1 LEGSSFHRASARK
14 GKVQMISK
22 RTLAQVKS
30 LTDSIEYALSKN
42 VANLLVDGFEDSDLG
57 KEVYQSAYTYEN
69 RIDMNITVKSGQIA
83 EQVINYW
90 KDAITGLRVNSF
102 EDCATDTTSPYRT
115 YTMNNREY
123 DEKMV
128 VNIDCYFAEGT
139 CEFVEVDTGEVE
151 EVPERPAEAAFTRK
165 VVKRVLKCD
174 EQEIP
179 TGLPEPAMAIEA

>member
-1 LEGSSFHRASARK
+1 
-14 GKVQMISK
+14 MISR
-22 RTLAQVKS
+22 RTLSQVKS
-30 LTDSIEYALSKN
+30 LTDSIEYALTKN

-57 KEVYQSAYTYEN
+57 KEVYQSAWTYEN
-69 RIDMNITVKSGQIA
+69 RVDLTVIVKSGQIA

-90 KDAITGLRVNSF
+90 RDTITGLRVNSF
-102 EDCATDTTSPYRT
+102 EDKATDTTSPYRN
-115 YTMNNREY
+115 YLMNNRDR
-123 DEKMV
+123 DEEMV
-128 VNIDCYFAEGT
+128 ISIDCYFAEGT

-151 EVPERPAEAAFTRK
+151 EVPERPAEPAFTRK

>member
-1 LEGSSFHRASARK
+1 
-14 GKVQMISK
+14 MISK
-22 RTLAQVKS
+22 RTTAQIKG
-30 LTDSIEYALSKN
+30 LTDTIEYALTKN

-57 KEVYQSAYTYEN
+57 KEVYQSCWVYPD
-69 RIDMNITVKSGQIA
+69 RIDLSVIVKSGQIA

-90 KDAITGLRVNSF
+90 KDTITGLRVNAF
-102 EDCATDTTSPYRT
+102 EDKATDTTSPYRT
-115 YTMNNREY
+115 YTMNNRDR
-123 DEKMV
+123 DEEMV
-128 VNIDCYFAEGT
+128 VSIDCYFAEGT

>member
-1 LEGSSFHRASARK
+1 MQL
-14 GKVQMISK
+14 ISK
-22 RTLAQVKS
+22 RTLVQIKG
-30 LTDSIEYALSKN
+30 LTDSIDYALSKN
-42 VANLLVDGFEDSDLG
+42 EANLLVDGFEDSELG
-57 KEVYQSAYTYEN
+57 KEVYQSSWTYEK
-69 RIDMNITVKSGQIA
+69 RIDLSVIVKSGQIA

-90 KDAITGLRVNSF
+90 KDTITGLRVNSF
-102 EDCATDTTSPYRT
+102 EDKATDTTSPYRT
-115 YTMNNREY
+115 YLMNNRER

>member
-1 LEGSSFHRASARK
+1 
-14 GKVQMISK
+14 MISR
-22 RTLAQVKS
+22 RTLSQVKS
-30 LTDSIEYALSKN
+30 LTDSIEYALTKN

-57 KEVYQSAYTYEN
+57 KEVYQSAWTYPE
-69 RIDMNITVKSGQIA
+69 RIDLSVIVKSGQIA

-90 KDAITGLRVNSF
+90 RDTITGLRVNSF
-102 EDCATDTTSPYRT
+102 EDKATDTTSPYRT
-115 YTMNNREY
+115 YLMNNRDR
-123 DEKMV
+123 DEEMV
-128 VNIDCYFAEGT
+128 ISIDCYFAEGT

-151 EVPERPAEAAFTRK
+151 EVPERPAEAAYTRK

>member
-1 LEGSSFHRASARK
+1 
-14 GKVQMISK
+14 MISK
-22 RTLAQVKS
+22 RTTAQIKG
-30 LTDSIEYALSKN
+30 LTDTIEYALTKN

-57 KEVYQSAYTYEN
+57 KEVYQSCYVYPD
-69 RIDMNITVKSGQIA
+69 RIDLSVIVKSGQVA

-90 KDAITGLRVNSF
+90 KDTITGLRVNSF
-102 EDCATDTTSPYRT
+102 EDCATDTTSPYRN
-115 YTMNNREY
+115 YLMNNRDR
-123 DEKMV
+123 DEEMV
-128 VNIDCYFAEGT
+128 VSIDCYFAEGT